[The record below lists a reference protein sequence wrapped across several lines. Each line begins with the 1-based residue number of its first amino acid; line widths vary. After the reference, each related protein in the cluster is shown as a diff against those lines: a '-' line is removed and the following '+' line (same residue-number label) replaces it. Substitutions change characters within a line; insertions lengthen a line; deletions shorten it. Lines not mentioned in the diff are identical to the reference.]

1 MADDNASGWGR
12 LLLDRAKYHDDLR
25 LLHMAIKQRWEIDE
39 EFKAIALARLRSIV
53 ETGDDDIALKAI
65 DKAIAMTSQNQ
76 KDEHKKL
83 DEFSQL
89 VINIA
94 TRTGID
100 LSAIT
105 GGQATQGDPSEG
117 DE

>member
-1 MADDNASGWGR
+1 M
-12 LLLDRAKYHDDLR
+12 LDRAKYHDDLR

-94 TRTGID
+94 TRTGVD
-100 LSAIT
+100 LSAIAGSQT
-105 GGQATQGDPSEG
+105 TQGDTSEG